1 MNKKVVIIG
10 AGGHAKVIAE
20 IIKQSKDQLIG
31 FLDDNKDIQF
41 KKIFDGK
48 MVIGTTNDIAR
59 YNEHYFIIGIGN
71 NEIRKKISNC
81 NLKWY
86 TAIHPKAIIA
96 SDVKI
101 GEGTVVMPG
110 AVINPGTTIGKHCII
125 NTSASVDHD
134 NIIDDYVHI
143 SPGSHLAGTV
153 HIKEGSWICA
163 GAIIINNITI
173 EKNCIIGAGAVV
185 LKNINE
191 SNNTYVGVPAKKIK
205 KNDSLNFYAC
215 SDEEHHYKKTF
226 DEGALRIK

>member
-20 IIKQSKDQLIG
+20 IIKQSNDQLIG

-41 KKIFDGK
+41 KEIFDGK

-59 YNEHYFIIGIGN
+59 YNEYYFIIGIGN

-101 GEGTVVMPG
+101 DEGTVVMPG
-110 AVINPGTTIGKHCII
+110 VVINPGTTIGKHCII

-163 GAIIINNITI
+163 GATIINNISI
-173 EKNCIIGAGAVV
+173 EKNTIIGAGAVV
-185 LKNINE
+185 LENINE
-191 SNNTYVGVPAKKIK
+191 PNNTYVGTPAKQIK
-205 KNDSLNFYAC
+205 KNFRIDYYQDSKENHIIKNH
-215 SDEEHHYKKTF
+215 SI
-226 DEGALRIK
+226 EGETRRK